1 MTDKENIT
9 KQDQEIQS
17 DYNQLQVFD
26 NDNKDNLNE
35 EELHEEN
42 NIKPEEGNLENENIK
57 NNEDNKTTENNIN
70 EMIDQKNIIQSQLK
84 FICNKIENAVNS
96 FHTKKLEKEREEIE
110 KLTYNHIDTKPITK
124 DINSYK
130 ERIKNIQEQLDNIYN
145 ISMINQIENDIK
157 GKKNFIKEMKRDN
170 NILKKAT
177 KEQEKDIN
185 DYNKKNKENE
195 EINSLQKKIKK
206 LKEGL
211 KITKDFH
218 KEQENKLKEQ
228 QSQIDALNKKTKLIK
243 DNIEHKKKQLKNKN
257 QEKEKA
263 KNNNNKNINNNKFN
277 TQKLE
282 IIDETDDP
290 MILDEQKL
298 KLENEIDSEEKY
310 YKNEINNQK
319 LMISEIQKDIDIINL
334 RLKSINQCK
343 RIEEIKKK
351 EIEKI
356 KKKELQ
362 NKKLQMQ
369 MNNNVIENMKK
380 RGYSRDHTNKR
391 IYNNLNNINNNYNN
405 YQWTDKNDN
414 SPTFKMGKKI
424 AKPFEINKF
433 TYGNY
438 NSQRPNTDFSNLING
453 KRPNKKTTLG
463 QIEQLKND
471 IQNTLKDN
479 EFLNGKII
487 NNYNNTYK
495 INEPSA
501 IIENNLNNDMSD
513 IKNDIEYLNRNLD
526 KVSIK
531 QNGDKRKPFEKINFK

>member
-1 MTDKENIT
+1 MTDNEYIN

-17 DYNQLQVFD
+17 DYNQLQDFNND
-26 NDNKDNLNE
+26 NNDNLNKENFSEENNKNKEENLDNEKINNNENNKTNDNK
-35 EELHEEN
+35 
-42 NIKPEEGNLENENIK
+42 
-57 NNEDNKTTENNIN
+57 IN
-70 EMIDQKNIIQSQLK
+70 EMNEQRNIIQSQLK
-84 FICNKIENAVNS
+84 FICNKIENAVNI

-110 KLTYNHIDTKPITK
+110 KLTFNHIDTKPITK

-130 ERIKNIQEQLDNIYN
+130 EKIKIIQEQLDNIYN

-157 GKKNFIKEMKRDN
+157 GKKDFIKEMKRDN

-185 DYNKKNKENE
+185 DYNKKNKESD
-195 EINSLQKKIKK
+195 EINFLQKKIKK

-257 QEKEKA
+257 QEKD
-263 KNNNNKNINNNKFN
+263 KNNNNKNNNTNKFN

-290 MILDEQKL
+290 TILDEQKI
-298 KLENEIDSEEKY
+298 KLENEIESEEKN

-319 LMISEIQKDIDIINL
+319 IMISEMQKDIDIINL
-334 RLKSINQCK
+334 RLKSIVQCR
-343 RIEEIKKK
+343 RIEELKKK

-362 NKKLQMQ
+362 NKKLQIY
-369 MNNNVIENMKK
+369 MNNNIIENMKQ

-391 IYNNLNNINNNYNN
+391 IINNLNNINNNYNL

-414 SPTFKMGKKI
+414 SPNFKMGKKI

-433 TYGNY
+433 TYGKY
-438 NSQRPNTDFSNLING
+438 KSQRPNTDLSNLING
-453 KRPNKKTTLG
+453 KRSNKKTTLG

-479 EFLNGKII
+479 EFLNEKII
-487 NNYNNTYK
+487 NNYNNNNYK

-501 IIENNLNNDMSD
+501 IIDNTLNNDISD
-513 IKNDIEYLNRNLD
+513 IKNDIEYLNKNLD
-526 KVSIK
+526 KASIK
-531 QNGDKRKPFEKINFK
+531 QTGDKRKPFEKINFK